1 MRVLRVLFGI
11 VLGAA
16 LAAGFLR
23 ALAEAAT
30 DLSEAIRSNE
40 LDDIR
45 FGALWVAGIGA
56 ALAVVMLIGRSDP
69 AVTIVCALGVLVPVG
84 PAFANADLPTWAPSW
99 LLPDA
104 FVVLSPVY
112 ALTAGALVVAAAW
125 GIGAKTRNSRRD
137 DADDDRSDPT
147 PDETAEP
154 YGAMR

>member
-1 MRVLRVLFGI
+1 MRVLRVLFGF

-23 ALAEAAT
+23 GLAETAT
-30 DLSEAIRSNE
+30 DLSEAIASNE

-45 FGALWVAGIGA
+45 FGALWVAALGA

-69 AVTIVCALGVLVPVG
+69 AVTFVCALGVLAPVG

-125 GIGAKTRNSRRD
+125 GIGAKARNSRRD
-137 DADDDRSDPT
+137 NADDDHAEPSS
-147 PDETAEP
+147 DETAEP
-154 YGAMR
+154 YSAVR